1 MHRYIPN
8 NGALLE
14 EMLKLTGVSS
24 MDDLFKDIPQEL
36 QFKGELNIPG
46 ALSEMELLEK
56 VNKLAKRNKSTE
68 DLTCF
73 LGAGVYDHFV
83 PLVIDH
89 IISRS
94 EFYTSYTPYQPEV
107 SQGTLQAIFEYQSL
121 ITQLTAMEVSNASMY
136 DGSNAAIEAAF
147 LSLASKRRSN
157 ALLVSEGVHP
167 EVIEV
172 IKTYSHFRDIE
183 VRLIPLNSQGR
194 TDLQRAEE
202 LVDAGTASIM
212 VQNPNFFGI
221 VEDIDAVVKFSQDH
235 KMMSIDYVD
244 PISLGLFEA
253 PGDQGVDVVVADG
266 QSLGNGLNYGGP
278 YLGVMA
284 MRKKDVRKMPGRVAG
299 LSKDVDGKRAFV
311 LTLQAREQHIRRF
324 KATSNICSNQA
335 LNMLVASIYL
345 NTLGKKGLREVA
357 LQSASK
363 AAYLKKALLDTGHFE
378 DVFSGPIFKEFT
390 LAYKGDVDVLLKGLQ
405 EEGFL
410 GGLNL
415 KDFGRE
421 GELLIAVT
429 EKRSKAEMD
438 AYVDAVRRLS

>member
-8 NGALLE
+8 NGAPLK
-14 EMLKLTGVSS
+14 EMLEQIGISS
-24 MDDLFKDIPQEL
+24 MDELFKDIPQEL

-56 VNKLAKRNKSTE
+56 TRKLSKKNKSAD
-68 DLTCF
+68 DLTYF
-73 LGAGVYDHFV
+73 IGGGVYDHFV

-94 EFYTSYTPYQPEV
+94 EFYTSYTPYQAEA

-121 ITQLTAMEVSNASMY
+121 ITQLTGMEVSNASMY
-136 DGSNAAIEAAF
+136 DGSNAAIEAAL
-147 LSLASKRRSN
+147 LSIASKRRSN
-157 ALLVSEGVHP
+157 TLLVSEGVHP

-172 IKTYSHFRDIE
+172 VKSYSHFRDIE
-183 VRLIPLNSQGR
+183 VRLIPLDEQGK
-194 TDLQRAEE
+194 TDMEKAQEM
-202 LVDAGTASIM
+202 VDKSVASIM
-212 VQNPNFFGI
+212 VQNPNFFGVI
-221 VEDIDAVVKFSQDH
+221 EDIPSVVAFSKSH
-235 KMMSIDYVD
+235 KIMSIDYVD

-278 YLGVMA
+278 YLGIMA

-299 LSKDVDGKRAFV
+299 LSKDLDGNRAFV

-324 KATSNICSNQA
+324 KATSNICSNQS
-335 LNMLVASIYL
+335 LNMLIASIYL
-345 NTLGKKGLREVA
+345 NTMGKKGLREVA
-357 LQSASK
+357 VQSASK
-363 AAYLKKALLDTGHFE
+363 AAYLKKALLDTGYFE
-378 DVFSGPIFKEFT
+378 EVFSGSTFKEFT
-390 LAYKGDVDVLLKGLQ
+390 LRYKGDLDALLEGL
-405 EEGFL
+405 EEAGFL
-410 GGLNL
+410 GGLHL
-415 KDFGRE
+415 KRFGRE

-438 AYVDAVRRLS
+438 AYVEAVRRLS

>member
-8 NGALLE
+8 NGAPLE
-14 EMLKLTGVSS
+14 EMLNKIGISS

-36 QFKGELNIPG
+36 QFKGDLNIPG

-56 VNKLAKRNKSTE
+56 TTKLAGKNKST
-68 DLTCF
+68 DNLTCF

-89 IISRS
+89 IVSRS
-94 EFYTSYTPYQPEV
+94 EFYTAYTPYQPEI

-121 ITQLTAMEVSNASMY
+121 ITQLTGMEVSNASMY

-147 LSLASKRRSN
+147 LTLASKRKTDS
-157 ALLVSEGVHP
+157 LLISEGVHP
-167 EVIEV
+167 EVLEV
-172 IKTYSHFRDIE
+172 IKSYSHFRDIK
-183 VRLIPLNSQGR
+183 VKVVPLNEEGR
-194 TDLQRAEE
+194 TDLKKAEE
-202 LVDAGTASIM
+202 LVDSGVASIM
-212 VQNPNFFGI
+212 VQNPNFFGV
-221 VEDIDAVVKFSQDH
+221 VEDIPSVVAFSNKH
-235 KMMSIDYVD
+235 KIMSIDYVD

-278 YLGVMA
+278 YLGIMG

-299 LSKDVDGKRAFV
+299 LTKDADGKRAFV

-324 KATSNICSNQA
+324 KATSNICSNQS
-335 LNMLVASIYL
+335 LNMLIASIYL
-345 NTLGKKGLREVA
+345 NTMGKKGLREVA

-363 AAYLKKALLDTGHFE
+363 AAYLKKALLETGHFE
-378 DVFSGPIFKEFT
+378 DVYHGPIFKEFV
-390 LAYKGDVDVLLKGLQ
+390 LRYKGDVDTLLKGL
-405 EEGFL
+405 EEAGFL
-410 GGLNL
+410 GGLDL
-415 KDFGRE
+415 GRFGRN

-429 EKRSKAEMD
+429 EKRSKAQMD

>member
-8 NGALLE
+8 NGAPLE
-14 EMLKLTGVSS
+14 EMLKAVGISS

-36 QFKGELNIPG
+36 QFKGDLNIPG

-56 VNKLAKRNKSTE
+56 ATKLSKINKSTN

-94 EFYTSYTPYQPEV
+94 EFYTSYTPYQAEL

-121 ITQLTAMEVSNASMY
+121 ITQLTGMEVSNASMY

-147 LSLASKRRSN
+147 LSLASKRKSDT
-157 ALLVSEGVHP
+157 LFVSQGLHP
-167 EVIEV
+167 EVMQV
-172 IKTYSHFRDIE
+172 IKSYSHFRDIKIKE
-183 VRLIPLNSQGR
+183 IPLDSSGK
-194 TDLQRAEE
+194 TDLNKAREMM
-202 LVDAGTASIM
+202 DAGVASIM
-212 VQNPNFFGI
+212 IQNPNFYGVI
-221 VEDIDAVVKFSQDH
+221 EDVQAVVEFS
-235 KMMSIDYVD
+235 KENKIMSIDYVD
-244 PISLGLFEA
+244 PISLGVLEA
-253 PGDQGVDVVVADG
+253 PGNLGVDIVVADG

-278 YLGVMA
+278 YLGIMA

-299 LSKDVDGKRAFV
+299 LTKDADGKRAFV

-324 KATSNICSNQA
+324 KATSNICSNQS

-345 NTLGKKGLREVA
+345 NTMGKQGLREVA
-357 LQSASK
+357 VQSASK
-363 AAYLKKALLDTGHFE
+363 AAYLKKSLLDTGHFE
-378 DVFSGPIFKEFT
+378 EVYPGKNFKEFA
-390 LAYKGDVDVLLKGLQ
+390 LSYKGDVDALLKGLE

-415 KDFGRE
+415 ERFGRK
-421 GELLIAVT
+421 GQLLIAVT

>member
-8 NGALLE
+8 NGALLQ
-14 EMLKLTGVSS
+14 EMLETIGLSS
-24 MDDLFKDIPQEL
+24 MDDLFVDIPQEL

-56 VNKLAKRNKSTE
+56 ATKLSKKNKSTD

-73 LGAGVYDHFV
+73 LGGGVYDHFV

-121 ITQLTAMEVSNASMY
+121 ITQLTGMEVSNASMY

-147 LSLASKRRSN
+147 LSIASKRKSN
-157 ALLVSEGVHP
+157 ILLVSQGVHP
-167 EVIEV
+167 EVLEV
-172 IKTYSHFRDIE
+172 IKTYCHFRQIE
-183 VRLIPLNSQGR
+183 VRVVPLNDQGR
-194 TDLQRAEE
+194 TDLQKAQE
-202 LVDAGTASIM
+202 LMEAGVASIM
-212 VQNPNFFGI
+212 VQNPNFFGV
-221 VEDIDAVVKFSQDH
+221 VEDIDSVVKFSKDH
-235 KMMSIDYVD
+235 KIMSIDYVD

-266 QSLGNGLNYGGP
+266 QSLGNGMNYGGP

-345 NTLGKKGLREVA
+345 NTMGKKGLREVA
-357 LQSASK
+357 IQSASK
-363 AAYLKKALLDTGHFE
+363 AAYLKKALLETGHFE
-378 DVFSGPIFKEFT
+378 NVFSGPNFKEFT
-390 LAYKGDVDVLLKGLQ
+390 LRYKGDVDALLKGL
-405 EEGFL
+405 EEDGFL

-415 KDFGRE
+415 NRFGRD
-421 GELLIAVT
+421 GEILIAVT